1 MSSMYSVRDKINRF
15 HEKYCITYYA
25 TLLVF
30 HQLVFH
36 NELDGCW
43 WNSRSQIIEWS
54 EEKLIT

>member
-15 HEKYCITYYA
+15 HEKYWITYSA

-43 WNSRSQIIEWS
+43 NPRFQIIEWS